1 VSNSSSRHIF
11 DVLRLVSAAP
21 QPVSVTD
28 VARTLKLA
36 TTTAYRALATLEESH
51 YVSRHHGTPRFVMGP
66 MVQGLYEAFFARF
79 GLRDLAMPY
88 IRALAL
94 LTGESVSLM
103 VPVGW
108 YAVRIAHV
116 RGAKEVIH
124 TGPLGE
130 ARRLADGLASLAILA
145 THADAEVERVLRA
158 DPARRSPGA
167 RAAVRGALAA
177 IRARGYAHEALGIRP
192 GYGAVAIA
200 LRGNEPAAL
209 GAIAIEGPVM
219 EMKPERPLPIEWLR
233 ILAEIET
240 QVRANPERFRNH
252 YAHLDPASVV
262 LPLPPQT

>member
-1 VSNSSSRHIF
+1 MSNSSSRHIF
-11 DVLRLVSAAP
+11 DVLRFVSAAP

-28 VARTLKLA
+28 VAKALKLA
-36 TTTAYRALATLEESH
+36 TTTAFRALATLEESH
-51 YVSRHHGTPRFVMGP
+51 YVSRHQGTPRFVMGP

-88 IRALAL
+88 MRTLAL

-108 YAVRIAHV
+108 YGVRIAHV
-116 RGAKEVIH
+116 RGVKEVIH

-145 THADAEVERVLRA
+145 THSDAEVDRVLRA
-158 DPARRSPGA
+158 DPTRRSPAA
-167 RAAVRGALAA
+167 RAAVRKELDG
-177 IRARGYAHEALGIRP
+177 IRARGYAREALEIRP
-192 GYGAVAIA
+192 GYCAVAVP
-200 LRGNEPAAL
+200 LRGTEPAAL

-233 ILAEIET
+233 ICAEIET
-240 QVRANPERFRNH
+240 QARANPERFRNH
-252 YAHLDPASVV
+252 YAHLDPASVI
-262 LPLPPQT
+262 LTPP